1 MGMDSWTR
9 TAAEQKYRAR
19 ENATKGSPRSAVEK
33 AKDRLAGHKSCACG
47 CGKKGTSFRGGKMYD
62 SACARAQDRMGG
74 PKDRTPPLARSQKHG
89 RWDR

>member
-1 MGMDSWTR
+1 MGLDSWTR
-9 TAAEQKYRAR
+9 TTTEQKYRAR
-19 ENATKGSPRSAVEK
+19 ENTPKGPSRSAVEK

-47 CGKKGTSFRGGKMYD
+47 CGKKGTVFRNRKMYD
-62 SACARAQDRMGG
+62 SACARAHDRMGG